1 MMKVC
6 LLRQQKVKELT
17 RKTYLHHQYKSVHQ
31 KPDSST
37 INQTDYWE
45 DVKKKKNYT
54 FKAYSKWEAFNRGNF
69 SGVILRCAGR
79 ADGQGHRGHR
89 TRGDCA
95 G

>member
-31 KPDSST
+31 KPDYST

-45 DVKKKKNYT
+45 DVNKKN
-54 FKAYSKWEAFNRGNF
+54 
-69 SGVILRCAGR
+69 GR
-79 ADGQGHRGHR
+79 W
-89 TRGDCA
+89 
-95 G
+95 

>member
-31 KPDSST
+31 KPDYST

-45 DVKKKKNYT
+45 DVK
-54 FKAYSKWEAFNRGNF
+54 SLI
-69 SGVILRCAGR
+69 ILLLIRPIIGR
-79 ADGQGHRGHR
+79 MSNV
-89 TRGDCA
+89 
-95 G
+95 